1 MHPRPIVGIQ
11 NGKILLQLN
20 DRAITLPTLRL
31 ARYKELKAITNKM
44 FKSWMQ
50 FKVAQEKFL
59 AENVV
64 KFANA
69 KFLD

>member
-20 DRAITLPTLRL
+20 DRAIRLPTLCL
-31 ARYKELKAITNKM
+31 AQYKELKAITNKM

-50 FKVAQEKFL
+50 FKEAPEKFL

-69 KFLD
+69 EFLD